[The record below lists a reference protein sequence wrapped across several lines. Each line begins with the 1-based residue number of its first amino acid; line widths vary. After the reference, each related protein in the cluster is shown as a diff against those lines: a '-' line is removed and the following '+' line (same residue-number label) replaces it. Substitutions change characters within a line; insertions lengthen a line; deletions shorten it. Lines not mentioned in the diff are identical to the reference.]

1 VLNAS
6 GDHVNAE
13 QKILSIL
20 HRLNKIKSQQGQVME
35 ELQNNMKTQVDV
47 AVKTLS
53 EYLKSV
59 DIRARFTSWTLDE
72 VPKAENSW
80 MVPRSNI
87 LIVFRF
93 RMKDILDQWEED
105 NQMFEN
111 ARESLA
117 EGRTSWAFHNTRK
130 QSVNCRTRL

>member
-1 VLNAS
+1 MNAS

-20 HRLNKIKSQQGQVME
+20 HRLNKINSQQGQVME

-53 EYLKSV
+53 EYLKSDDV
-59 DIRARFTSWTLDE
+59 RARFTSWTLDE
-72 VPKAENSW
+72 VPKAENFW
-80 MVPRSNI
+80 EVTRSNI
-87 LIVFRF
+87 LNAFRS
-93 RMKDILDQWEED
+93 RMKDILDQLEED

-111 ARESLA
+111 ASESLV
-117 EGRTSWAFHNTRK
+117 EGRTLWAFHNTRK
-130 QSVNCRTRL
+130 QSVNCRSRL